1 MSESNM
7 TMTGEEL
14 GEKLL
19 ESVRQ
24 MKAGIWERK
33 TEFLPQAD
41 GKIRRVVTLVD
52 GTVESDEIM
61 TLAASTR
68 INTGLTQRQFSKL
81 LGVSVRTLQEW
92 EQGRRQPTGAAKT
105 LFKIAERQPEVLKS
119 LAVDY

>member
-1 MSESNM
+1 
-7 TMTGEEL
+7 MTGEEL

-24 MKAGIWERK
+24 MKAGIWSRK

-41 GKIRRVVTLVD
+41 GTIRRLVTLAD

-119 LAVDY
+119 LAADF